1 MPPIRANTVLPA
13 ERRPLRLE
21 TADGLTLVAEL
32 ALPLDR
38 PPVATLL
45 CLHPLPTQGGSM
57 DSHLLR
63 KAAWRLP
70 ALAGFAVLR
79 INTRGT
85 ESAEGRSE
93 GAFDGGESE
102 RYDVAAAIEY
112 ADFHDLPSPWLV
124 GWSFGTD
131 LVLRYGCDPV
141 VCGAVLF
148 SPPLRFSS
156 EADLDS
162 WARFGRPLT
171 AIVPEF
177 DDYLQPEAAQK
188 RFARVPQARV
198 VPVAGAYHLF
208 VGRTEDAFD
217 ALVDAV
223 MDGKGIHTP
232 LPRTYDNPEP
242 HPESNAESEESA

>member
-1 MPPIRANTVLPA
+1 VPPIRANTVLPA
-13 ERRPLRLE
+13 DRRPLRLE
-21 TADGLTLVAEL
+21 TSDGLTLVGEL

-38 PPVATLL
+38 PPLATLL

-85 ESAEGRSE
+85 ESPEGRS
-93 GAFDGGESE
+93 GGSFDGGESE
-102 RYDVAAAIEY
+102 RFDVAAAIEY
-112 ADFHDLPSPWLV
+112 ADFNDLPSPWLV

-131 LVLRYGCDPV
+131 LVLRYGCDPIV
-141 VCGAVLF
+141 RGAVLL
-148 SPPLRFSS
+148 SPPLRFST
-156 EADLDS
+156 EADLDG
-162 WARFGRPLT
+162 WTRFGQPLT

-177 DDYLQPEAAQK
+177 DDYLRPEEARR
-188 RFARVPQARV
+188 RFTRIPQAKV
-198 VPVAGAYHLF
+198 VPIPGAYHLF

-223 MDGKGIHTP
+223 LDGTAVHLTP
-232 LPRTYDNPEP
+232 LPRDYDV
-242 HPESNAESEESA
+242 S

>member
-1 MPPIRANTVLPA
+1 VPPIRANTVLPA
-13 ERRPLRLE
+13 DRRPLRLE
-21 TADGLTLVAEL
+21 TADGLTLVGEL

-38 PPVATLL
+38 SPIATLL

-85 ESAEGRSE
+85 ESPEGRSE
-93 GAFDGGESE
+93 GSFDDGESE
-102 RYDVAAAIEY
+102 RFDVAAAIEY
-112 ADFHDLPSPWLV
+112 ADFNDLPSPWLV

-141 VCGAVLF
+141 VRGAVLI
-148 SPPLRFSS
+148 SPPLRFST
-156 EADLDS
+156 EDDLDA

-177 DDYLQPEAAQK
+177 DDYLQPEEARK

-198 VPVAGAYHLF
+198 VAIPGAYHLF

-223 MDGKGIHTP
+223 LDGTGTHLTP
-232 LPRTYDNPEP
+232 LPRDYDPM
-242 HPESNAESEESA
+242 SATSP

>member
-1 MPPIRANTVLPA
+1 VPPIRANTVLPA
-13 ERRPLRLE
+13 DRRPLRLQ
-21 TADGLTLVAEL
+21 TADGLTLVGEL

-38 PPVATLL
+38 PPLATLL
-45 CLHPLPTQGGSM
+45 CMHPLPTAGGSM

-85 ESAEGRSE
+85 ESAEGRSD
-93 GAFDGGESE
+93 GTFDGGESE

-112 ADFHDLPSPWLV
+112 ADFNDLPSPWLV

-141 VCGAVLF
+141 VCGGVLL
-148 SPPLRFSS
+148 SPPLRYSS
-156 EADLDS
+156 EADLDG
-162 WARFGRPLT
+162 WAAFGRPLT

-177 DDYLQPEAAQK
+177 DDNLQPDEARK

-198 VPVAGAYHLF
+198 VPIAGAYHLF

-217 ALVDAV
+217 ALVEAV
-223 MDGKGIHTP
+223 LDGTGTHVTP
-232 LPRTYDNPEP
+232 LARDYDITTT
-242 HPESNAESEESA
+242 EESAS